1 MHTQPLF
8 SVGPRQELLQLMR
21 AYPLATLFT
30 VAQGGE
36 AEANLLPLEVCD
48 LGPHGTLRGHVARS
62 HSLWQ
67 GVADGSRVTVV
78 FQGPNAYISPRWYVN
93 GQRSGRLAP
102 SWNYVAVQAQG
113 PLRFVDDP
121 AWVLAHLASLA
132 ASQEEGRAEPWSL
145 GDASAEFAEN
155 ASQRL
160 VGFEI
165 EVQSLT
171 GKRFLS
177 QQRTEADRRSVIANL
192 EREPSPTAHALAKL
206 IEP

>member
-8 SVGPRQELLQLMR
+8 SVEPRHELLQLMR

-30 VAQGGE
+30 VADDG
-36 AEANLLPLEVCD
+36 AADANLLPLEVYD
-48 LGPHGTLRGHVARS
+48 LGPNGTLRGHVARS

-67 GVADGSRVTVV
+67 SAADGSRATVV

-113 PLRFVDDP
+113 PLRFIDDP
-121 AWVLAHLASLA
+121 AWVLSHLASLT
-132 ASQEEGRAEPWSL
+132 ASQEAGRAEPWSL
-145 GDASAEFAEN
+145 SDASAEFAEN

-165 EVQSLT
+165 EIQSLT

-177 QQRTEADRRSVIANL
+177 QQRTEADRRSVIAHL
-192 EREPSPTAHALAKL
+192 EGEPSPAAHALAKL
-206 IEP
+206 IVP

>member
-8 SVGPRQELLQLMR
+8 SVEPRHELLQLMR

-30 VAQGGE
+30 VTSDGA

-67 GVADGSRVTVV
+67 SVADDSSVTVV

-113 PLRFVDDP
+113 PLRFIDDP
-121 AWVLAHLASLA
+121 AWVLSHLASLTESQEA
-132 ASQEEGRAEPWSL
+132 GRTEAWSLNDASQ
-145 GDASAEFAEN
+145 EFAEN

-165 EVQSLT
+165 EIRSLT

-177 QQRTEADRRSVIANL
+177 QQRTEADRRSVIENL
-192 EREPSPTAHALAKL
+192 EREASPTAHALAKL
-206 IEP
+206 IVP